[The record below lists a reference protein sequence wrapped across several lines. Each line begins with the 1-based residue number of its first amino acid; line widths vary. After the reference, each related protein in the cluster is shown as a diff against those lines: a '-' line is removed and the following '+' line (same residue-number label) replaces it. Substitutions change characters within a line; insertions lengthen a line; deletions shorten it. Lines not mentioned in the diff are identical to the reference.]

1 MQKVDGSSPFIRF
14 TKTPQLL
21 DTALHWE
28 ERVATT
34 TQRPRSVTETR
45 ARVHSLRHAG
55 ALAGALA
62 VLLLLATSASPAVSA
77 VQPWT
82 PLGGILIRGAT
93 VVTMDSQ
100 HNIIRDGSVLV
111 RRGKI
116 VAVWDGVEQ
125 PPGVFIG
132 NASVIE
138 ADSEDL
144 VFPGLINLHNHLYWN
159 HLHAWPVP
167 STHAIPEEGKDGTD
181 PYANRYQWGGGGDP
195 FGFKPSEYRRLVGY
209 PSSVL
214 VESWGLDLGGEVQK
228 YAETAALLGGETTIQ
243 GGDDKNKEA
252 RRILVR
258 NVEYGFGGRIRS
270 LPGGT
275 PIDKY
280 VEEPDPS
287 DPTQNSKADDLLDD
301 MANGDV
307 DTWLAHVAE
316 GVPDG
321 HRRPLDS
328 FSSRQEFATLAS
340 TCMDSDA
347 SKCLL
352 NDTTVVVHGTGLER
366 EDFAMMRD
374 AGNIRVDGSGD
385 GRGAKLVWS
394 PLSNMLLYGET
405 ARVYAALAEDVLVSL
420 GTDWSP
426 SGSRSL
432 LRELKVADVALR
444 DARVLGNDRELV
456 PAFALEGKS
465 PEEQEA
471 AENALDRALV
481 DMVTRNPALTARIYD
496 RLGSIEV
503 GKDADLLL
511 VRGRAGAN
519 TVYRDLID
527 SHEEDLDLVLVG
539 GNPLA
544 GDVGLMAALKPGD
557 HEVITGAG
565 GHFERAVDV
574 TSTDPLTDEGNE
586 TLAQFTAELEVA
598 LDALGGDNPPV
609 GGGPGPPGNTYSYLQ
624 ANVDDGKSAD
634 SARKFQLWLEDHLEF
649 LRDGALNI
657 ERIQLAPLLPADDDF
672 FRHLLRGELDANG
685 LVADPTPP
693 FGLYPT
699 NLNHVGQSGNPFA
712 SLP

>member
-1 MQKVDGSSPFIRF
+1 MAV
-14 TKTPQLL
+14 
-21 DTALHWE
+21 
-28 ERVATT
+28 
-34 TQRPRSVTETR
+34 
-45 ARVHSLRHAG
+45 
-55 ALAGALA
+55 
-62 VLLLLATSASPAVSA
+62 VLLFATSASPAVNV

-93 VVTMDSQ
+93 VVTMDSE
-100 HNIIRDGSVLV
+100 HHIIRDGSVLV

-116 VAVWDGVEQ
+116 VAVWEGVEQ
-125 PPGVFIG
+125 PPGVLIG

-138 ADSEDL
+138 AGSEDL
-144 VFPGLINLHNHLYWN
+144 VFPGLINLHNHLNWN
-159 HLHAWPVP
+159 HLHAWPAP
-167 STHAIPEEGKDGTD
+167 STHAIPQEGKDGTD

-195 FGFKPSEYRRLVGY
+195 FGFKPLEQRRLVGN

-214 VESWGLDLGGEVQK
+214 VESEGLDLEGEVQK

-243 GGDDKNKEA
+243 GGGGKEA

-258 NVEYGFGGRIRS
+258 NVEYGLGGRIES
-270 LPGGT
+270 LKGGT
-275 PIDKY
+275 SIDEFVK
-280 VEEPDPS
+280 EPDPS
-287 DPTQNSKADDLLDD
+287 DPTQNSKADLLLDK
-301 MANGDV
+301 MANGEV
-307 DTWLAHVAE
+307 DAWLAHIAE

-328 FSSRQEFATLAS
+328 FSSRQEFGTLAS

-347 SKCLL
+347 TKCLL

-366 EDFAMMRD
+366 EDFATMRD

-385 GRGAKLVWS
+385 GLGAKLVWS

-405 ARVYAALAEDVLVSL
+405 ARVYDAMAEGVLVSL

-426 SGSRSL
+426 NGSRSL

-444 DARVLGNDRELV
+444 DSRVLGNDRELV
-456 PAFALEGKS
+456 AAFALAGKS
-465 PEEQEA
+465 PEEQA
-471 AENALDRALV
+471 AADDALDRALV
-481 DMVTRNPALTARIYD
+481 DMVTRNPALTARIYA
-496 RLGSIEV
+496 RLGSIEF

-511 VRGRAGAN
+511 VRGRAGEN
-519 TVYRDLID
+519 TVYRDLLE
-527 SHEEDLDLVLVG
+527 SHEEDLELVLVG
-539 GNPLA
+539 GDPLA
-544 GDVGLMAALKPGD
+544 GDVGLMAALKPFD

-574 TSTDPLTDEGNE
+574 TSTDPLAQEGNE

-598 LDALGGDNPPV
+598 LDALGGDNPPL

-624 ANVDDGKSAD
+624 ANVNDGKSAD
-634 SARKFQLWLEDHLEF
+634 SARKFQFWMEEHVGF
-649 LRDGALNI
+649 LRDGAPNI

-693 FGLYPT
+693 FALYPT
-699 NLNHVGQSGNPFA
+699 NLNHVGPSGNPFV